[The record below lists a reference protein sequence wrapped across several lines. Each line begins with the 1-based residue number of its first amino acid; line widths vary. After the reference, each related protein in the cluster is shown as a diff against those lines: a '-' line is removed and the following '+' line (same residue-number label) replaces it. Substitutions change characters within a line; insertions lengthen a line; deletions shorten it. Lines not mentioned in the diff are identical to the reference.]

1 MYRLLKMTDFVRFAT
16 KVEMVKDGLDNYAS

>member
-1 MYRLLKMTDFVRFAT
+1 MYRLLKMTDFVRFTT